1 MFGKTTT
8 IAPTLSRK
16 RIEISEIVD
25 FMQSVY

>member
-8 IAPTLSRK
+8 IAPSLSRK
-16 RIEISEIVD
+16 IIEISEIVD

>member
-8 IAPTLSRK
+8 IAPSLSRE